1 MAFFAHEKAICES
14 TTIGEGTRIWAFA
27 HILPGAVI
35 GKSCNICD
43 GVFIEND
50 VVLGDHCTIKCG
62 VQLWDGIRISDRVF
76 VGPNATFTNDPF
88 PRSNTKPLEFSR
100 TLVQSGVSIGANATI
115 LPGVEL
121 ERNSMVGA
129 GAVVNVSVPAH
140 AIVVGNPCRIVR
152 FTDTEIHHSIA
163 AFDWLDKNSF
173 QLTEGMDVMLYKF
186 PRFEDRRGALTVM
199 DYDSSLPF
207 IPKRTFVV
215 QDVPKGVY
223 RGNHA
228 HKEGHQ
234 LLMCLKGSCRL
245 FLDDGAK
252 RVDLLLDSS
261 NIGVYIPP
269 KVWGVQYKF
278 SSDAVLSVMAS
289 DHYDQN
295 DYVNSYEE
303 FVAIRESV

>member
-14 TTIGEGTRIWAFA
+14 KTIGEGTRIWAFA

-35 GKSCNICD
+35 GKDCNICD

-50 VVLGDHCTIKCG
+50 VVIGDECTVKCG
-62 VQLWDGIRISDRVF
+62 VQLWDGIRMGDRVF
-76 VGPNATFTNDPF
+76 VGPNVTFTNDLF
-88 PRSNTKPLEFSR
+88 PRSKTKPQEFSR
-100 TLVQSGVSIGANATI
+100 TLVQSGVSIGANATV
-115 LPGVEL
+115 LPGIEL
-121 ERNSMVGA
+121 ARNSMVGA

-152 FTDTEIHHSIA
+152 FIDTEIHGSIA
-163 AFDWLDKNSF
+163 ALNWLDKKSL
-173 QLTEGMDVMLYKF
+173 QLTEGMDVRLYKF
-186 PRFEDRRGALTVM
+186 PRFDDRRGSLTVM

-207 IPKRTFVV
+207 IPKRMFAV
-215 QDVPKGVY
+215 QDVPKGAY

-228 HKEGHQ
+228 HRQGHQ
-234 LLMCLKGSCRL
+234 LLMCLKGSCRV
-245 FLDDGAK
+245 FLDDGTN

-261 NIGVYIPP
+261 NFGVYIPP
-269 KVWGVQYKF
+269 NCWGVQYKF

-295 DYVNSYEE
+295 DYISSYEE
-303 FVAIRESV
+303 FVALRKSA